1 MTAKKNIILES
12 VEDIGIK
19 SRDKNINIFSEKG
32 VVNIGRIDSK
42 EAAILG
48 STFMARFNELVEA
61 IIRINTALATSPD
74 AAAIAAEMEKESLN
88 NIQAAVTGSRVLS
101 NFVKLS

>member
-1 MTAKKNIILES
+1 
-12 VEDIGIK
+12 
-19 SRDKNINIFSEKG
+19 
-32 VVNIGRIDSK
+32 
-42 EAAILG
+42 
-48 STFMARFNELVEA
+48 MARFNELVEA